1 MVATQAS
8 VRVRKT
14 QERTEV
20 TKRKLIDVALKEFS
34 ERGFD
39 AVSVREVEALAG
51 VQRNLVSYHFGNK
64 NELWKAAAGEVITKL
79 QRFTAERAELI
90 DDLPPRERVAYRVRS
105 YVRFTSKHPEL
116 NRLMVQ
122 EGKQKSWRLQ
132 WIADEFLKPGVLSM
146 RESVQVDLGLT
157 EEEFVHWYYLFVS
170 TGAVF
175 TMEPEAQILFGIDST
190 SDDFVSRHA
199 DMMVEF
205 LVSRLVT

>member
-1 MVATQAS
+1 MAATEKS
-8 VRVRKT
+8 VRKRRT

-20 TKRKLIDVALKEFS
+20 TKNKLIEVALKEFS

-39 AVSVREVEALAG
+39 AVSVREIEVSAG

-64 NELWKAAAGEVITKL
+64 DGLWKAAAAGVITKL
-79 QRFTAERAELI
+79 QKFTAERAELI
-90 DDLPPRERVAYRVRS
+90 EDLPPRERVAYRVRS
-105 YVRFTSKHPEL
+105 YVRFASQHPEL

-122 EGKQKSWRLQ
+122 EGKQNSWRLQ
-132 WIADEFLKPGVLSM
+132 WIVEEFLKPRVLNF
-146 RESVQVDLGLT
+146 RESVQSDLGLT

-175 TMEPEAQILFGIDST
+175 TMEPEAKILFGVDAT
-190 SDDFVSRHA
+190 SDEFVSRHA

-205 LVSRLVT
+205 LVSRLVA

>member
-1 MVATQAS
+1 MVAVEKS
-8 VRVRKT
+8 VRKRKT

-20 TKRKLIDVALKEFS
+20 TKNKLIDTALKEFS

-39 AVSVREVEALAG
+39 AVSVREIEILAD
-51 VQRNLVSYHFGNK
+51 VQRNLVSYHFGGK
-64 NELWKAAAGEVITKL
+64 DELWKAAVESVITKL
-79 QRFTAERAELI
+79 QKFTAERTELI
-90 DDLPPRERVAYRVRS
+90 EDLPPRERVAYRVRS
-105 YVRFTSKHPEL
+105 YVRFTAQHPEL

-132 WIADEFLKPGVLSM
+132 WIAEEFLKPGVLGL
-146 RESVQVDLGLT
+146 RESVQSDLGLT

-175 TMEPEAQILFGIDST
+175 TMEPEAQILFGVDAA
-190 SDDFVSRHA
+190 SDQFISRHA

-205 LVSRLVT
+205 LVSR